1 MTHDGG
7 VNDEEPDRYVADA
20 ADAAGVADVIV
31 VGAGQA
37 GLATAGELVR
47 RGLVPGSELL
57 VLDAEQ
63 GPGLTGSPIF
73 PGSPPGTWTR
83 RPPATSS
90 SPGTTVAT
98 RRHWG
103 SRCCARCASPR

>member
-63 GPGLTGSPIF
+63 GPGGAWRPRGCSRPGWPISPAGGW
-73 PGSPPGTWTR
+73 PAPPCWP
-83 RPPATSS
+83 RPRA
-90 SPGTTVAT
+90 
-98 RRHWG
+98 W
-103 SRCCARCASPR
+103 PRPSCS